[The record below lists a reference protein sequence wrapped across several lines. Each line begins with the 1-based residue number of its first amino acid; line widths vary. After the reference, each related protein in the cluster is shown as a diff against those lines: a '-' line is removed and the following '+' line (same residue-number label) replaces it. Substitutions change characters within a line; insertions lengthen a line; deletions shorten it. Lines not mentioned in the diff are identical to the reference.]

1 MKTAYSEK
9 RNKVNEISNTQIKTH
24 TQIITSQ
31 KVKSVKKNP
40 KIIKLQGA
48 KYANFPKFVML
59 IFIIRMFVS
68 LTTHVKC
75 RIDEMCML

>member
-31 KVKSVKKNP
+31 KVKSVKKKNENNQIAGG
-40 KIIKLQGA
+40 KI
-48 KYANFPKFVML
+48 
-59 IFIIRMFVS
+59 
-68 LTTHVKC
+68 C
-75 RIDEMCML
+75 

>member
-48 KYANFPKFVML
+48 KYADFPKFVML

-68 LTTHVKC
+68 FTTHVKC